1 MAPKQRTRRAST
13 DCRRRSPMPRPAGE
27 AVDQPRTAW
36 RSPSL
41 LAPRQL
47 ERRDPRQ
54 PQRLIRRR
62 QRRWTLPV
70 MVALV
75 VSRGWRRVPA
85 VAEGQQGVAREGR
98 LWIPPLP
105 GSPQAITTR
114 REVLPAAVLGQLLAA
129 VGPRVQA
136 QAAPAVCHPRWAPGR
151 EHFLVI
157 ARVDGSTV
165 AAKIGRASC
174 RERV

>member
-1 MAPKQRTRRAST
+1 
-13 DCRRRSPMPRPAGE
+13 
-27 AVDQPRTAW
+27 
-36 RSPSL
+36 
-41 LAPRQL
+41 
-47 ERRDPRQ
+47 
-54 PQRLIRRR
+54 
-62 QRRWTLPV
+62 

-165 AAKIGRASC
+165 AALRQRTQVL
-174 RERV
+174 RERAGVRHDPGQGGSLQPSATVAALSRGRRGR